1 MKKYSYSFI
10 LLHGFTMDGE
20 DMEYYEDKIKGIY
33 PECKIKFIKPTA
45 SKIKIT
51 IYKNNKY
58 NSWYDYYTPN
68 CDKEPEINEDQLITS
83 RNRIHS
89 LIDKEI
95 NYHNDPM
102 KVFVVGMSQGCCM
115 ALDVGLTYPK
125 KIGGIIGFK
134 GHVIKRTLSDF
145 KTEQDVWVCH
155 GVNDRTI
162 YYDYAKETYDNLKK
176 KNNTFYLL
184 RQNCNHG
191 IASGIINQMKSI
203 QGTFKLNQF
212 RL

>member
-1 MKKYSYSFI
+1 
-10 LLHGFTMDGE
+10 
-20 DMEYYEDKIKGIY
+20 
-33 PECKIKFIKPTA
+33 
-45 SKIKIT
+45 
-51 IYKNNKY
+51 
-58 NSWYDYYTPN
+58 
-68 CDKEPEINEDQLITS
+68 
-83 RNRIHS
+83 
-89 LIDKEI
+89 
-95 NYHNDPM
+95 
-102 KVFVVGMSQGCCM
+102 M

-162 YYDYAKETYDNLKK
+162 YYDYAKDTYDNLKK